1 MATTTKPTAPRPA
14 STSGKRRPAPKRNP
28 VWERI
33 KTFFRAVTFFV
44 LLTLILVIGIVA
56 WRIYQ
61 TPSTIDL
68 AFNPLG
74 ITYLYSSD
82 GTPLAEFF
90 TERRKVITID
100 DMPKDLQNA
109 TIAFEDRRFYQNA
122 GIDIKGIGRSLYS
135 NFTHGD
141 LKGEGGSTITQQLAR
156 NMGVGGLTRQKSF
169 SRKFNELII
178 ARQITNNYTKQQIL
192 EMYLNQVNYGSGAYG
207 VEAAAE
213 VYFNKHAKQL
223 DLAQCALLAGL
234 PNRPAD
240 FNPYKNKDAA
250 KEQRQ
255 RVLDQMLDQKYITPA
270 QYRQAITE
278 PIKLAG
284 AKAPAQGSQVF
295 HAPYFVSY
303 VVDQLRHKYGAE
315 RLYEGNLK
323 VYTTLNWPMQQIA
336 EQEVKQGIA
345 NAHEYGA
352 DQGAL
357 VCLDPQTGESK
368 AMVGGTDYKKSQVNY
383 AVHGRQPGSSFK
395 AVVYSAA
402 INDDSVHEDTEVLD
416 ARTTFGKGRSS
427 YTPTDDTGYSD
438 RYMTLREAT
447 AQSVNVV
454 AVKVLK
460 LIGPQA
466 AIRYARMMGIHAPL
480 DPVLSLALG
489 SSPVSPLEMASAYS
503 TFPAG
508 GNHPEPSAWTRLD
521 DAQDNIIEDVPPD
534 IETHVL
540 QKDTVS
546 HLDDML
552 RAVVTDGTGKMVAPL
567 VPDARG
573 KTGTTQEHKD
583 VWFVGYTPQLVCA
596 VWAGHPIDATSH
608 HPAGYGEAMES
619 NAFGGTVCAP
629 IWAKFMSRSLPIF
642 HEARVK
648 ELALEK
654 SKQAPIAKPVTAA
667 DKAAA
672 ITSGPADSAS
682 PDGSDSSDGTDSS
695 DTDAAPRHRRTHRD
709 QPADDGSTQDNDAQ
723 ANGSGT
729 VTVNVDDSSGL
740 LAPAG
745 APGSHSEV
753 FPAGSQPATLS
764 PQYAG
769 EAPPSPAVP
778 SGATKN
784 SAAPDSSTSNR
795 AAPAPDASQPSGDS
809 PPAPSRRHH
818 RHADADTP
826 VSTVTVM
833 VNPEDGLLATKWCPQ
848 QVSRT
853 YPRGQEPHRYSRMYP
868 PPPGEQ

>member
-1 MATTTKPTAPRPA
+1 MATTHTKQTPPRP
-14 STSGKRRPAPKRNP
+14 SPGSGRPRQAPKRRRNP
-28 VWERI
+28 VWARI
-33 KTFFRAVTFFV
+33 KAFFTAVMFFV
-44 LLTLILVIGIVA
+44 MLVVVVFIGVII
-56 WRIYQ
+56 WRLYQ

-90 TERRKVITID
+90 TERRKVISID

-109 TIAFEDRRFYQNA
+109 TIAFEDKRFYQNP
-122 GIDIKGIGRSLYS
+122 GIDLKGIGRSIYS

-156 NMGVGGLTRQKSF
+156 NMGVGGLSRQKSF
-169 SRKFNELII
+169 GRKFNEMII
-178 ARQITNNYTKQQIL
+178 ATQINHNYTKQEIL

-240 FNPYKNKDAA
+240 FNPYKSKNAA
-250 KEQRQ
+250 KGQRQ

-270 QYRQAITE
+270 QYQQAVSE
-278 PIKLAG
+278 PIKLAA
-284 AKAPAQGSQVF
+284 AKAPSQGSQVF

-303 VVDQLRHKYGAE
+303 VVDQLRHKYGAD

-336 EQEVKQGIA
+336 EQEVRQGIA
-345 NAHEYGA
+345 NAQGYGA
-352 DQGAL
+352 TEGAL
-357 VCLDPQTGESK
+357 VCLDPQTGEIK
-368 AMVGGTDYKKSQVNY
+368 AMVGGTDYKKSQINY

-402 INDDSVHEDTEVLD
+402 INDGSVKESTEVLD
-416 ARTTFGKGRSS
+416 ARTVFGTGHGTYIPK
-427 YTPTDDTGYSD
+427 DDNGYSD
-438 RYMTLREAT
+438 RRMGLREAT

-454 AVKVLK
+454 AVRVLH
-460 LIGPQA
+460 LIGPAA

-521 DAQDNIIEDVPPD
+521 DAQGNIIEDVPPD

-540 QKDTVS
+540 QRDTVS
-546 HLDDML
+546 QLDDML

-596 VWAGHPIDATSH
+596 VWAGHPIDATKKH
-608 HPAGYGEAMES
+608 GAGYGEAMS
-619 NAFGGTVCAP
+619 GGAFGGTICAP
-629 IWAKFMSRSLPIF
+629 IWAKFMNRSLPIF

-654 SKQAPIAKPVTAA
+654 SKQAPVAKPVTAA
-667 DKAAA
+667 DTAAE
-672 ITSGPADSAS
+672 ISSGSAA
-682 PDGSDSSDGTDSS
+682 SDASDPSSDE
-695 DTDAAPRHRRTHRD
+695 AHPRRHRRHD
-709 QPADDGSTQDNDAQ
+709 KEAPDNSAPDSAQDNAAQ
-723 ANGSGT
+723 NNGDGT

-745 APGSHSEV
+745 SPGSHAEA
-753 FPAGSQPATLS
+753 FTAGSEPTTLS
-764 PQYAG
+764 PAVFRQLAFRRQLIWRNRPIRHGQPRRFAG
-769 EAPPSPAVP
+769 RLRAGQRRAYSAP
-778 SGATKN
+778 T
-784 SAAPDSSTSNR
+784 
-795 AAPAPDASQPSGDS
+795 
-809 PPAPSRRHH
+809 PP
-818 RHADADTP
+818 
-826 VSTVTVM
+826 
-833 VNPEDGLLATKWCPQ
+833 
-848 QVSRT
+848 
-853 YPRGQEPHRYSRMYP
+853 
-868 PPPGEQ
+868 

>member
-1 MATTTKPTAPRPA
+1 MATTSNPSTRTPRPA
-14 STSGKRRPAPKRNP
+14 PASGRRKPAPKRKRNP
-28 VWERI
+28 VWAGI
-33 KTFFRAVTFFV
+33 KTFFTAV
-44 LLTLILVIGIVA
+44 LLLVIIALITLIVLLGM
-56 WRIYQ
+56 RLYS
-61 TPSTIDL
+61 TPRTIDL
-68 AFNPLG
+68 ADNPLG

-100 DMPKDLQNA
+100 AMPKDLQNA
-109 TIAFEDRRFYQNA
+109 TIAFEDKRFYQNS
-122 GIDIKGIGRSLYS
+122 GIDIKGIGRSLYN
-135 NFTHGD
+135 NFSHGD
-141 LKGEGGSTITQQLAR
+141 LHGEGGSTITQQLAR
-156 NMGVGGLTRQKSF
+156 NMGVGGLTRQKSYG
-169 SRKFNELII
+169 RKFNEMII
-178 ARQITNNYTKQQIL
+178 ASQINNSYTKQQIL

-213 VYFNKHAKQL
+213 VYFNKHANQL

-240 FNPYKNKDAA
+240 FNPYKSKEAA
-250 KEQRQ
+250 KNQRR
-255 RVLDQMLDQKYITPA
+255 RVLDQMLDQNYITSA
-270 QYRQAITE
+270 QYSQALTE

-284 AKAPAQGSQVF
+284 AKAPPQGSQVF

-303 VVDQLRHKYGAE
+303 VVDQLRHKYGAD

-336 EQEVKQGIA
+336 EQEVKQGIE
-345 NAHEYGA
+345 NAHQYGA
-352 DQGAL
+352 SQGAL
-357 VCLDPQTGESK
+357 VCLDPANGEIK
-368 AMVGGTDYKKSQVNY
+368 AMVGGTDYKKSQINY

-402 INDDSVHEDTEVLD
+402 INDGSVKENTTVLD
-416 ARTTFGKGRSS
+416 AQTTFGTGHGT
-427 YTPTDDTGYSD
+427 YTPKDDSGYSNRRMD
-438 RYMTLREAT
+438 LKEAT
-447 AQSVNVV
+447 ARSVNVV
-454 AVKVLK
+454 AVRVLH

-466 AIRYARMMGIHAPL
+466 AIRYARMMGVHSRL

-503 TFPAG
+503 TFAAG

-521 DAQDNIIEDVPPD
+521 DAQDNVIEDVPPD

-546 HLDDML
+546 QLDDML
-552 RAVVTDGTGKMVAPL
+552 RAVVTSPGGTGAMVAPL

-596 VWAGHPIDATSH
+596 VWAGHPTDSTENH
-608 HPAGYGEAMES
+608 GAGYGNAMES

-642 HEARVK
+642 HQARVK

-654 SKQAPIAKPVTAA
+654 SKQAPAAKPVTAA
-667 DKAAA
+667 DTATA
-672 ITSGPADSAS
+672 ISSSSPADSSTA
-682 PDGSDSSDGTDSS
+682 PDSSPPTTDDTSS
-695 DTDAAPRHRRTHRD
+695 RSRRHRPSRNPARD
-709 QPADDGSTQDNDAQ
+709 
-723 ANGSGT
+723 NGDGT
-729 VTVNVDDSSGL
+729 VTVNVDDASGL
-740 LAPAG
+740 LAPE
-745 APGSHSEV
+745 GSPASHPES
-753 FPAGSQPATLS
+753 FTAGSQPTTLS
-764 PQYAG
+764 PQYAPG
-769 EAPPSPAVP
+769 ADVPPD
-778 SGATKN
+778 T
-784 SAAPDSSTSNR
+784 
-795 AAPAPDASQPSGDS
+795 APDAPPEVTSTASGSTGSDS
-809 PPAPSRRHH
+809 TASAGTPRHH
-818 RHADADTP
+818 HRRDSTDSASGNA
-826 VSTVTVM
+826 TVTVM

-853 YPRGQEPHRYSRMYP
+853 FPRGQEPHRHSRMYP

>member
-14 STSGKRRPAPKRNP
+14 PSSGKRPAPKRKRNP
-28 VWERI
+28 VWARI
-33 KTFFRAVTFFV
+33 KTFFTAVTFFV
-44 LLTLILVIGIVA
+44 MLVIVVLIGVII
-56 WRIYQ
+56 WRLYQ
-61 TPSTIDL
+61 TPKTIDL

-74 ITYLYSSD
+74 ITYIYSSD

-90 TERRKVITID
+90 TERRKVISID

-109 TIAFEDRRFYQNA
+109 TIAFEDKRFYQNA
-122 GIDIKGIGRSLYS
+122 GIDPRGIGRSLYS
-135 NFTHGD
+135 NFVHSD

-156 NMGVGGLTRQKSF
+156 NMGVEGLSRQKSF
-169 SRKFNELII
+169 GRKFNELII
-178 ARQITNNYTKQQIL
+178 ATQINHNYTKQEIL

-250 KEQRQ
+250 KAQRQ
-255 RVLDQMLDQKYITPA
+255 RVLDQMLGQKYITPT
-270 QYRQAITE
+270 QYQKAVTE

-323 VYTTLNWPMQQIA
+323 IYTTLNWPMQQIA
-336 EQEVKQGIA
+336 EQEVRQGIA

-352 DQGAL
+352 SQGAL
-357 VCLDPQTGESK
+357 VCLDPQTGEIK
-368 AMVGGTDYKKSQVNY
+368 AMVGGTDYKKSQINY

-402 INDDSVHEDTEVLD
+402 INDGSVKESTTVLD
-416 ARTTFGKGRSS
+416 ARTTFGTGHGS

-438 RYMTLREAT
+438 RRMTLREAT

-454 AVKVLK
+454 AVKVLH

-466 AIRYARMMGIHAPL
+466 AIRYARMMGVHARL

-503 TFPAG
+503 TFAG
-508 GNHPEPSAWTRLD
+508 GGSHPEPSAWTRLD

-540 QKDTVS
+540 QKDTVNQ
-546 HLDDML
+546 LDDML

-596 VWAGHPIDATSH
+596 VWAGHPVDATTNHAAS
-608 HPAGYGEAMES
+608 YGQAMES

-629 IWAKFMSRSLPIF
+629 IWARFMSRSLPIF
-642 HEARVK
+642 HAARVK

-654 SKQAPIAKPVTAA
+654 SKQAPVAKPITAA
-667 DKAAA
+667 DTATA
-672 ITSGPADSAS
+672 ITTGPADANF
-682 PDGSDSSDGTDSS
+682 SDSVDSS
-695 DTDAAPRHRRTHRD
+695 SDDAHPRRHRTHRG
-709 QPADDGSTQDNDAQ
+709 QPQADTAQDNGD
-723 ANGSGT
+723 GT
-729 VTVNVDDSSGL
+729 VTVSVDDASGL

-745 APGSHSEV
+745 SPGSHSEA
-753 FPAGSQPATLS
+753 FTAGSQPTTLS
-764 PQYAG
+764 PQYA
-769 EAPPSPAVP
+769 APSADSQAAPDGTS
-778 SGATKN
+778 SGATGD
-784 SAAPDSSTSNR
+784 STPAPDTSASDNS
-795 AAPAPDASQPSGDS
+795 APAPP
-809 PPAPSRRHH
+809 RRHH
-818 RHADADTP
+818 RHADAGASGGD
-826 VSTVTVM
+826 TVTVM

-853 YPRGQEPHRYSRMYP
+853 YSRGEQPHRYSRMYP

>member
-1 MATTTKPTAPRPA
+1 MATTSSNKPSAKAPTRPA
-14 STSGKRRPAPKRNP
+14 PATNKKRPAPKRKRNP
-28 VWERI
+28 LWAKI
-33 KTFFRAVTFFV
+33 KTFFTAVS
-44 LLTLILVIGIVA
+44 LLVMIALLVLVIAVGI
-56 WRIYQ
+56 RLYQ
-61 TPSTIDL
+61 APRTIDL
-68 AFNPLG
+68 ADNPLG

-100 DMPKDLQNA
+100 AMPKDLQNA
-109 TIAFEDRRFYQNA
+109 TIAFEDRRFYQNS
-122 GIDIKGIGRSLYS
+122 GIDFKGIGRSLYS

-141 LKGEGGSTITQQLAR
+141 LHGEGGSTITQQLAR

-169 SRKFNELII
+169 VRKFNEMII
-178 ARQITNNYTKQQIL
+178 ASQINNSYTKQQIL

-223 DLAQCALLAGL
+223 DLAQCALIAGL

-240 FNPYKNKDAA
+240 FNPYKSKDAA
-250 KEQRQ
+250 QGQRK
-255 RVLDQMLDQKYITPA
+255 RVLDQMLAQNYITPA
-270 QYRQAITE
+270 QYSQAVAE

-284 AKAPAQGSQVF
+284 AKAPPQGSQVF

-303 VVDQLRHKYGAE
+303 VVDQLRRKYGAD

-336 EQEVKQGIA
+336 EQEVKQGISD
-345 NAHEYGA
+345 AHEYGA
-352 DQGAL
+352 SQGAL
-357 VCLDPQTGESK
+357 VCLDPQTGEIK

-402 INDDSVHEDTEVLD
+402 INDGSVKESTPVLD
-416 ARTTFGKGRSS
+416 VKTTFGTGHGS
-427 YTPTDDTGYSD
+427 YTPKDDTGYSD
-438 RYMTLREAT
+438 RYMDLREAT
-447 AQSVNVV
+447 AYSVNVV
-454 AVKVLK
+454 AVKVLHW
-460 LIGPQA
+460 IGPPA
-466 AIRYARMMGIHAPL
+466 AIRYARMMGIHSHL

-503 TFPAG
+503 TIADG

-521 DAQDNIIEDVPPD
+521 DAQDNVIEDVPPD
-534 IETHVL
+534 IETHIL
-540 QKDTVS
+540 QPDTV
-546 HLDDML
+546 HQLDDML
-552 RAVVTDGTGKMVAPL
+552 RAVVTDPHGTGKMVAAQ

-596 VWAGHPIDATSH
+596 VWAGHPTPATKNH
-608 HPAGYGEAMES
+608 GAGYGDAMES

-654 SKQAPIAKPVTAA
+654 SKQVPVAKPVTAA
-667 DKAAA
+667 DTATA
-672 ITSGPADSAS
+672 ISSSPADKETA
-682 PDGSDSSDGTDSS
+682 PDSSPADSS
-695 DTDAAPRHRRTHRD
+695 DTPPRSHSRK
-709 QPADDGSTQDNDAQ
+709 PAHDNGD
-723 ANGSGT
+723 GT
-729 VTVNVDDSSGL
+729 VTVNVDDASGL
-740 LAPAG
+740 LAPGGSPA
-745 APGSHSEV
+745 SHSET
-753 FPAGSQPATLS
+753 FTSGSEPTTLS
-764 PQYAG
+764 PQY
-769 EAPPSPAVP
+769 P
-778 SGATKN
+778 SGSDAPASDTPPDHAGTDAPTTDN
-784 SAAPDSSTSNR
+784 SPVTDISPPADP
-795 AAPAPDASQPSGDS
+795 APAPRR
-809 PPAPSRRHH
+809 RRHS
-818 RHADADTP
+818 ADSSAASAD
-826 VSTVTVM
+826 TVTVM

-853 YPRGQEPHRYSRMYP
+853 FPRGQEPHRHSRMYP

>member
-1 MATTTKPTAPRPA
+1 MATTTKPTTPRPA
-14 STSGKRRPAPKRNP
+14 PSSGKRKSAPKRKRNP
-28 VWERI
+28 VWARI
-33 KTFFRAVTFFV
+33 KTFFTAVTFFV
-44 LLTLILVIGIVA
+44 MLVIVVLIGVII
-56 WRIYQ
+56 WRLYQ
-61 TPSTIDL
+61 TPKTIDL

-90 TERRKVITID
+90 TERRKVISID

-109 TIAFEDRRFYQNA
+109 TIAFEDKRFYQNA
-122 GIDIKGIGRSLYS
+122 GIDPRGIGRSIVS
-135 NFTHGD
+135 NFVHSD
-141 LKGEGGSTITQQLAR
+141 VKGEGGSTITQQLAR

-169 SRKFNELII
+169 GRKFNELII
-178 ARQITNNYTKQQIL
+178 ATQINHNYTKQEIL

-240 FNPYKNKDAA
+240 LNPYKNKDAA
-250 KEQRQ
+250 KGQRQ

-270 QYRQAITE
+270 QYQHAVNE

-303 VVDQLRHKYGAE
+303 VVDQLRRKYGAD
-315 RLYEGNLK
+315 RLGEGNLK
-323 VYTTLNWPMQQIA
+323 IYTTLNWPMQQIA
-336 EQEVKQGIA
+336 EQEVQQGIA

-352 DQGAL
+352 SQGAL
-357 VCLDPQTGESK
+357 VCLDPQTGEIK
-368 AMVGGTDYKKSQVNY
+368 AMVGGTDYKKSQINY

-402 INDDSVHEDTEVLD
+402 INDGSVKEDTTVLD
-416 ARTTFGKGRSS
+416 ARTTFGTGHGS

-438 RYMTLREAT
+438 RRMTLREAT

-454 AVKVLK
+454 AVRVLH

-503 TFPAG
+503 TFADG

-540 QKDTVS
+540 QRDTVS
-546 HLDDML
+546 QLDDML

-583 VWFVGYTPQLVCA
+583 VWFVGYNSQLVCA
-596 VWAGHPIDATSH
+596 VWAGHPIDANGRH
-608 HPAGYGEAMES
+608 AAGYGEAMES

-642 HEARVK
+642 HAARVK

-654 SKQAPIAKPVTAA
+654 SKQAPVAKPVTAA

-672 ITSGPADSAS
+672 IT
-682 PDGSDSSDGTDSS
+682 
-695 DTDAAPRHRRTHRD
+695 TDAASSDSGDTSSEDAPPRRHRTRRD
-709 QPADDGSTQDNDAQ
+709 QTPDNTAQDNGD
-723 ANGSGT
+723 GT
-729 VTVNVDDSSGL
+729 VTVNVDDASGL

-745 APGSHSEV
+745 SPGSHSEA
-753 FPAGSQPATLS
+753 FTSGSQPTTLS
-764 PQYAG
+764 PQYA
-769 EAPPSPAVP
+769 APSA
-778 SGATKN
+778 GTQGN
-784 SAAPDSSTSNR
+784 SADPSSSTADGSASAPD
-795 AAPAPDASQPSGDS
+795 PSVSDNGTPE
-809 PPAPSRRHH
+809 PPRRHH
-818 RHADADTP
+818 RHADADT
-826 VSTVTVM
+826 SGNDNTVTVM

-853 YPRGQEPHRYSRMYP
+853 YSRGQEPHRYSRMYP

>member
-1 MATTTKPTAPRPA
+1 MATTSSKPAAPRP
-14 STSGKRRPAPKRNP
+14 SPTSGKRKPAPKRKRKP
-28 VWERI
+28 VWARI
-33 KTFFRAVTFFV
+33 KKFFLAVTFFV
-44 LLTLILVIGIVA
+44 MLVIVA
-56 WRIYQ
+56 LMGVIAYRLHS
-61 TPSTIDL
+61 TPGTIDL

-90 TERRKVITID
+90 TERRKVISID
-100 DMPKDLQNA
+100 DMPQNLQNA
-109 TIAFEDRRFYQNA
+109 TIAFEDKRFYQNS
-122 GIDIKGIGRSLYS
+122 GIDVRGIGRSLYS
-135 NFTHGD
+135 NFVHSD

-156 NMGVGGLTRQKSF
+156 NMGVGGLTRQKSYG
-169 SRKFNELII
+169 RKFNELII

-250 KEQRQ
+250 KGQRQ

-270 QYRQAITE
+270 QYQQAAAE

-323 VYTTLNWPMQQIA
+323 IYTTLNWPMQQIA

-357 VCLDPQTGESK
+357 VCLDPQTGEIK
-368 AMVGGTDYKKSQVNY
+368 AMVGGTDYTKSQINY

-402 INDDSVHEDTEVLD
+402 INDGSVKESTTVLD
-416 ARTTFGKGRSS
+416 ARTPFGTGHGVYVPK
-427 YTPTDDTGYSD
+427 DDNGYSD
-438 RYMTLREAT
+438 RRMGLREAM

-454 AVKVLK
+454 AVRVLH

-466 AIRYARMMGIHAPL
+466 AIRYARMMGVHAPL

-503 TFPAG
+503 TFPDG

-540 QKDTVS
+540 QKDTVAQ
-546 HLDDML
+546 LDDML

-596 VWAGHPIDATSH
+596 VWAGHPIDATPRH
-608 HPAGYGEAMES
+608 AAGYGEAMES

-648 ELALEK
+648 EIALEK
-654 SKQAPIAKPVTAA
+654 SKQAPVAKPVTAA
-667 DKAAA
+667 DTATA
-672 ITSGPADSAS
+672 ITTGPADAA
-682 PDGSDSSDGTDSS
+682 SDGADNYSA
-695 DTDAAPRHRRTHRD
+695 DARPRRRRAHRG
-709 QPADDGSTQDNDAQ
+709 QTQDNPAQ
-723 ANGSGT
+723 DNNAQDNPAQDNGDGT
-729 VTVNVDDSSGL
+729 VTVNVDDASGL
-740 LAPAG
+740 VAPEG
-745 APGSHSEV
+745 SPGSHSEA
-753 FPAGSQPATLS
+753 FTSGSQPTTLS
-764 PQYAG
+764 PQYAAG
-769 EAPPSPAVP
+769 TPGAGRQSGSSGG
-778 SGATKN
+778 SGA
-784 SAAPDSSTSNR
+784 ADSST
-795 AAPAPDASQPSGDS
+795 PAPDASQTGDGT
-809 PPAPSRRHH
+809 PAPPRHHH
-818 RHADADTP
+818 RHADAGA
-826 VSTVTVM
+826 SGGTVTVM
-833 VNPEDGLLATKWCPQ
+833 VNPEDGMLATKWCPQ

-853 YPRGQEPHRYSRMYP
+853 YSRGEQPHRYSRMYP